1 MAFLISHDREKM
13 DNSAWKNFLEG
24 TVVEISG
31 GRAISFEWNLIKKK
45 VDEAVENKKTSGA
58 ACKHYVPHQ
67 KIKEAIQTILEAK
80 RWARLSN
87 DLRACLPDYKPRPKY
102 GYTPEDL
109 ENYKAKCDT
118 DTAKW
123 KSHPEKE
130 FEASSKETLK
140 QQTRM
145 AFEVWTVWDVE
156 VICDYPDNL
165 FYGNGR
171 GDQNGTAVD
180 VPNDTGSKEK
190 VKAGAMSLYEA
201 LEGKLTIVN
210 KHGNPSIDKM
220 VSED

>member
-1 MAFLISHDREKM
+1 MQTLCTASKNQGSHS
-13 DNSAWKNFLEG
+13 DNPRSKTLGKA
-24 TVVEISG
+24 
-31 GRAISFEWNLIKKK
+31 FEWLTETVSKLYF
-45 VDEAVENKKTSGA
+45 ES
-58 ACKHYVPHQ
+58 
-67 KIKEAIQTILEAK
+67 KI
-80 RWARLSN
+80 LSLA